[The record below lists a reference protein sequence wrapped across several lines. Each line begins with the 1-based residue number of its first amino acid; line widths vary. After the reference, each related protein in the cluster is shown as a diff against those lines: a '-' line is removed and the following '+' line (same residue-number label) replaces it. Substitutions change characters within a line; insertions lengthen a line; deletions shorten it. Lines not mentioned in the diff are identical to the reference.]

1 MTVLFQLFVLRRL
14 FTPFPISS
22 LSPKGW
28 DLYLRVATIIHLWM
42 RLDGEWRI
50 SSFGINHTAP
60 FSGGKA
66 GICKMVFNALRGLI
80 VKICFVETAYNLS
93 SLWNGIKS
101 SGKCPPLVMDFFLL
115 FFFFSSTDNK
125 GKMNCVNTVA
135 APWGD
140 SPQIKVHFMTQ
151 IEGRTWW
158 YEAYLSGKCQAASID
173 LLFYSSAAG
182 QPAVYILTFPRW
194 NASAVI
200 FHQGQISTWG
210 KATRA
215 IKEVYLHWCLWIAI
229 FDSLLVSAND
239 RWSQHPELDSN
250 QRRSLMKLMFLVLTS
265 YF

>member
-1 MTVLFQLFVLRRL
+1 MTVLFQLFVLRPL

-42 RLDGEWRI
+42 RPDGKWRI

-66 GICKMVFNALRGLI
+66 AICKMVFNALRGLI
-80 VKICFVETAYNLS
+80 VKIHFVEAAHNLS

-101 SGKCPPLVMDFFLL
+101 SAKCPPLGMD
-115 FFFFSSTDNK
+115 FFFSSTDNK

-140 SPQIKVHFMTQ
+140 SPKIKVHFMTR
-151 IEGRTWW
+151 IEGRTWS
-158 YEAYLSGKCQAASID
+158 YEALLSGKRHAASID
-173 LLFYSSAAG
+173 LLFYSSATG
-182 QPAVYILTFPRW
+182 RPAVYILILHRG

-200 FHQGQISTWG
+200 FHQGQITWG

-215 IKEVYLHWCLWIAI
+215 IKEVSLLWCLWIAI
-229 FDSLLVSAND
+229 FNSLPC
-239 RWSQHPELDSN
+239 QC
-250 QRRSLMKLMFLVLTS
+250 
-265 YF
+265 